1 MTINNVQVNLEEVAV
16 TEKTVVAEDLL
27 SDLKNGLTWYKKD
40 DLGYGSIQE
49 KYNANVYQIQLI
61 RKLPI
66 LQNVKTEITVF
77 NIVTNDTKQQ
87 PTSSTETNNTE
98 VSKPETVQ
106 EGSGTVEAPI
116 GTPVTEST
124 QTTNSETES
133 SNAFLNI

>member
-124 QTTNSETES
+124 QTTDSETES